1 MELFNSLILM
11 LMSLAF
17 SLQSSTALACR
28 SCFLPVLDLQQS
40 CVKKVQN
47 SPEAEKNP
55 EIVELDANLPA
66 GKHHQCLKLRHAEGE
81 DHVAQLVK
89 LVVGGHLRL

>member
-17 SLQSSTALACR
+17 SLQSSTALDCR
-28 SCFLPVLDLQQS
+28 SCFLPVLDLQQG
-40 CVKKVQN
+40 CVLKKRT
-47 SPEAEKNP
+47 
-55 EIVELDANLPA
+55 EICSKQKKIPKLLILYKPA

-81 DHVAQLVK
+81 DHVA
-89 LVVGGHLRL
+89 